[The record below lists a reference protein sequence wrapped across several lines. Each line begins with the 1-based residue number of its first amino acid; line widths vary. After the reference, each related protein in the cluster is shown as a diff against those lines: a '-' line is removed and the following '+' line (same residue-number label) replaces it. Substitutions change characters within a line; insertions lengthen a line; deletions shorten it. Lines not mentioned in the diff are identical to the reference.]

1 MSVAFTHEFECDATH
16 QSHDDQSL
24 SSRAREIKRVLRR
37 KREMEDEG
45 SSLHTSSDGSD
56 VELEMTRDDDDDGDP
71 SRNNKQKRKKKEP
84 TNIIRFI

>member
-1 MSVAFTHEFECDATH
+1 
-16 QSHDDQSL
+16 
-24 SSRAREIKRVLRR
+24 
-37 KREMEDEG
+37 MEDEG

-84 TNIIRFI
+84 TNIIRFIWWKTVQNEIYSVLAFSATSESNPSNKKQE